1 MNKAKKGNKYLYRLT
16 KSNGKSYDYYVRRA
30 TINGEYKTI
39 TAQDFKTWKEKVEK
53 LTAQAKEKAKEL
65 DFENITIK
73 DASVMYL
80 RDAENDS
87 ATTYLRKEQYMRNYI
102 IPEFGSKKVAE
113 IKNSNVRTF
122 YRKIEQEKGFSMV
135 IECSKV
141 LNTFFQFCIDEE
153 IAIEES
159 PIKEGLVKSI
169 SKKKNRIAREKG
181 ESVEDIKI
189 DREQISYILKEVQ
202 GSKEEIIYHLQILH
216 GLRIGEALA
225 VKYEDIDFDKNEI
238 TINKQISSVNKKRT
252 KGTRHESDN
261 YNISAPTKTKS
272 SVRVIPLQ
280 PPTREL
286 LLHLIKNGN
295 GKGYVYMTRNK
306 MVCGRDN
313 WNNRH
318 HKPLMER
325 LGLDV
330 PTHTLR
336 KFFGSFHISSGTPI
350 QVVSKWLGH
359 SDIATTLKHYAK
371 VINQDE
377 HDNKWKTS
385 ELMGF

>member
-1 MNKAKKGNKYLYRLT
+1 MKKAKKGNKYLF
-16 KSNGKSYDYYVRRA
+16 KVNAKGKDYTYYVRRT

-39 TAQDFKTWKEKVEK
+39 TAADYQSWKSKVEK
-53 LTAQAKEKAKEL
+53 ASADAKEKAKEL
-65 DFENITIK
+65 DYSNITLK
-73 DASVMYL
+73 EASVMYL
-80 RDAENDS
+80 RDAEDES

-102 IPEFGSKKVAE
+102 IPEFGSKKVVD
-113 IKNSNVRTF
+113 IKNSNVRSF

-135 IECSKV
+135 IECAKV
-141 LNTFFQFCIDEE
+141 LNTFFQFCIDDE
-153 IAIEES
+153 IAIDES
-159 PIKEGLVKSI
+159 PIKEGLVKSLL
-169 SKKKNRIAREKG
+169 KKKKRIAREKG

-225 VKYEDIDFDKNEI
+225 VKFEDIDFDKNEI
-238 TINKQISSVNKKRT
+238 SINKQISSVNKKRT
-252 KGTRHESDN
+252 KGTRHESEN
-261 YNISAPTKTKS
+261 YNVSAPTKTKS
-272 SVRVIPLQ
+272 SVRTIPLQ

-286 LLHLIKNGN
+286 LLHIMKNGRD
-295 GKGYVYMTRNK
+295 KGFVYMTRNK

-318 HKPLMER
+318 HNPLMKR

-350 QVVSKWLGH
+350 QLVSKWLGH

-377 HDNKWKTS
+377 QDNKWKTS

>member
-1 MNKAKKGNKYLYRLT
+1 MIKAKKGNKYLYRVT

-39 TAQDFKTWKEKVEK
+39 TAQDFKTWKDKVEK
-53 LTAQAKEKAKEL
+53 ATAKANEKAKEL
-65 DFENITIK
+65 DFTNITLK
-73 DASVMYL
+73 EASVMYL
-80 RDAENDS
+80 RDAEDES

-181 ESVEDIKI
+181 EAVEDIKI

-252 KGTRHESDN
+252 KGTRHESEN
-261 YNISAPTKTKS
+261 YNVSAPTKTKS
-272 SVRVIPLQ
+272 SVRTIPLQ

-286 LLHLIKNGN
+286 LLHLMKDNS
-295 GKGYVYMTRNK
+295 KGYVYMTRNK

-318 HKPLMER
+318 HVPLMNR
-325 LGLDV
+325 LGLNV

-350 QVVSKWLGH
+350 QLVSKWLGH